1 VNRPIPDPFL
11 AATSWWVP
19 QDLDIHAL
27 RLACDA
33 LYGLHNFS
41 SFCRRP
47 KPNPVTGFEPSLMRR
62 VHDASWHEVGDGLL
76 RFDIRASSYCHQM
89 VRSIVGTMVEMG
101 RGFRRPGEMAGIIRA
116 EDRSAAGG
124 VAPPQGLCLWE
135 VGY

>member
-1 VNRPIPDPFL
+1 
-11 AATSWWVP
+11 
-19 QDLDIHAL
+19 
-27 RLACDA
+27 DA

-62 VHDASWHEVGDGLL
+62 VHDASWHELGDGVL